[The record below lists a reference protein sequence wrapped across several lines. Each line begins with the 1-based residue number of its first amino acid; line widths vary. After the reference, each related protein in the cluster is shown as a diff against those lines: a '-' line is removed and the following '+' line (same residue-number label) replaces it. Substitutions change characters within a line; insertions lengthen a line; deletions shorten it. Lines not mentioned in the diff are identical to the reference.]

1 MEIVLQIFLLIVGF
15 AALVKGADIF
25 VDGSSSL
32 AAIFKVPS
40 VIIGLTIVAMGTSAP
55 ELAVSTSAALKG
67 SNEIAF
73 SNVVGS
79 NLFNL
84 LVVLGVC
91 AVIKPVPIENA
102 IKKRDYPFS
111 FLVAGLLFAALS
123 VRIFTNHVDFSTVQ
137 MMDDITVVSRT
148 IGICLLVLFTVYLVI
163 LVYSAIKH
171 KTQGESIKQM
181 SPFKSMLFILLGSA
195 MIIIGGQLVVNAA
208 KIIAAACGMSETLI
222 GLTVIAL
229 GTSLP
234 ELVTSIVASRK
245 GENGLAVG
253 NVVGSNIF
261 NMLLILGVSA
271 TVNPIAVN
279 FASMI
284 DLVIF
289 IAATVLV
296 YIFALTNKIRRF
308 EGVIMLLIYAG
319 VMVFAVLR

>member
-1 MEIVLQIFLLIVGF
+1 MEMVLQIVLLILGF
-15 AALVKGADIF
+15 VALIKGADIF

-67 SNEIAF
+67 SNEIAL

-84 LVVLGVC
+84 LMVLGVC
-91 AVIKPVPIENA
+91 AVIRPIPIDHV

-111 FLVAGLLFAALS
+111 IIITALLFIALGVGVITS
-123 VRIFTNHVDFSTVQ
+123 VDFKTVQ
-137 MMDDITVVSRT
+137 MSDNVSVVSRP
-148 IGICLLVLFTVYLVI
+148 IGVVLLLLFIAYITLLIV
-163 LVYSAIKH
+163 AAKRN
-171 KTQGESIKQM
+171 KTEGEAVKTM
-181 SPFKSMLFILLGSA
+181 SPLKSVLFILLGVGL
-195 MIIIGGQLVVNAA
+195 IIVGGQFVVNAA
-208 KIIAAACGMSETLI
+208 KYIAAAFGMSETLI
-222 GLTVIAL
+222 GLTVVAM

-234 ELVTSIVASRK
+234 ELVTSIVAARK

-261 NMLLILGVSA
+261 NVLLILGVSSA
-271 TVNPIAVN
+271 LHPIPVN

-284 DLVIF
+284 DFAIL
-289 IAATVLV
+289 IAASVLV
-296 YIFALTNKIRRF
+296 YVFCLTKKINRF
-308 EGVIMLLIYAG
+308 EGVVMILIYVG
-319 VMVFAVLR
+319 TVVFAALR

>member
-1 MEIVLQIFLLIVGF
+1 MEIVLQIILLIAGF
-15 AALVKGADIF
+15 VALVKGADVF

-55 ELAVSTSAALKG
+55 ELAVSTSAAIKG

-79 NLFNL
+79 NIFNL
-84 LVVLGVC
+84 LMVLGVC
-91 AVIKPVPIENA
+91 ALIKPVPIEKA

-111 FLVAGLLFAALS
+111 ILISLLLFGVLS
-123 VRIFTNHVDFSTVQ
+123 FNVFNKVDFSKVQ
-137 MMDDITVVSRT
+137 MMQDVTTVSRP
-148 IGICLLVLFTVYLVI
+148 IGIGMIVLFIFYMVV
-163 LVYSAIKH
+163 LVYSAIKN
-171 KTQGESIKQM
+171 KTVGDSIKKM
-181 SPFKSMLFILLGSA
+181 SPVKSMLFILLGA
-195 MIIIGGQLVVNAA
+195 ALIIIGGQLVVRSAE
-208 KIIAAACGMSETLI
+208 KIAVAFGMSETLI
-222 GLTVIAL
+222 GLTVVAL

-284 DLVIF
+284 DFAILIVASIL
-289 IAATVLV
+289 I
-296 YIFALTNKIRRF
+296 YIFALTNRINRF
-308 EGVIMLLIYAG
+308 EGIIMILIYIAT
-319 VMVFAVLR
+319 MVFAALR